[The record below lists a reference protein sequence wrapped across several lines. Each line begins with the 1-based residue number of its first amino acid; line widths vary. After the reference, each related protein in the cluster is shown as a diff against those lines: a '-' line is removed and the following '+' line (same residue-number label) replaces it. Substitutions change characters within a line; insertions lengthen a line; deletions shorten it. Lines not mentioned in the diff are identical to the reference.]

1 MSLERGMWTASPI
14 LGVRRVREAAEY
26 YVNVLGFSLDPEFG
40 VFAPEADDPQ
50 GVYAIV
56 KREGVWIHFQIRRGE
71 DVPRTRESIECD
83 VYVYVSDIESLFA
96 EFQERGANILRP
108 PADQAYGLRDMVV
121 EDLNGYR
128 LVFGQLLP

>member
-1 MSLERGMWTASPI
+1 MERGSWSASPI
-14 LGVRRVREAAEY
+14 LGVRRVRDAAEY

-56 KREGVWIHFQIRRGE
+56 QREGASLHFQIRRGE
-71 DVPRTRESIECD
+71 DVARTRESIECD
-83 VYVYVSDIESLFA
+83 VYLYVSDIEGLFA
-96 EFQERGANILRP
+96 EFQERGAKILRP